1 MKSVKNAF
9 LLLLAALLISST
21 MTACG
26 DTTTAETNAG
36 DTTAADTVPA
46 ETEPEKLLPDLPDAD
61 YEGYTFTILTRGQF
75 NSHWCS
81 KDAYA
86 EELSG
91 EPINDAV
98 YNRNLNV
105 GEKYN
110 FTIAEAIGDSE
121 DPSSFVTK
129 AVQAGDDIYDMLM
142 IGGSASGNLATQ
154 KMLLPLDEMPHMD
167 LEKPWYDQSA
177 NASLS
182 IGHKLYM
189 TSGDI
194 NIMDNNATWIILFS
208 KNLAAELLD
217 ENLYDM
223 ASEGTWTL
231 DKLKEFS
238 ELAALDLNG
247 DGVHDEFDRWGLAG
261 EGFNTMAFIEGCG
274 GKAFDKDENDMPYIA
289 MNNETFY
296 DQFLLAHSV
305 NGNFE
310 TCMLVNNFNTKY
322 AGDAIWDECINKG
335 FIEDR
340 VLFNCTGLN
349 RVSMLREMESDFG
362 LLPIPKYTPEQEDY
376 HCLVSIWASN
386 MLSVPI
392 SSGDTDRT
400 GLIIEA
406 LSAESKYTLTPAY
419 YDITLKTKSA
429 RDEESS
435 AMLDLI
441 FEGRAFELGNQYGWG
456 GLFDIASTLTISGK
470 TDLASQLE
478 SKTKGAE
485 TAMQKTVDAFLGQ

>member
-1 MKSVKNAF
+1 MLFAA
-9 LLLLAALLISST
+9 LLLASSL
-21 MTACG
+21 TACG
-26 DTTTAETNAG
+26 DAGSAETTPS
-36 DTTAADTVPA
+36 DTTAADTTPV
-46 ETEPEKLLPDLPDAD
+46 ETKTEKLMPDLPEKDFG
-61 YEGYTFTILTRGQF
+61 GYSFAILTRGQF

-86 EELSG
+86 EELTG

-98 YNRNLNV
+98 YNRNLNI

-110 FTIAEAIGDSE
+110 FTIREEIGTSE
-121 DPSSFVTK
+121 DPSAFVTN

-142 IGGSASGNLATQ
+142 ISGSASGSLATQ
-154 KMLLPLDEMPHMD
+154 KMLLPLDEMPYMD
-167 LEKPWYDQSA
+167 LSKPWYDQSA

-189 TSGDI
+189 TSGDM
-194 NIMDNNATWIILFS
+194 NTMDNNATWIILFS
-208 KNLAAELLD
+208 KNLAEELID
-217 ENLYDM
+217 ENLYTL
-223 ASEGTWTL
+223 ASEGRWTL
-231 DKLKEFS
+231 DKMKVFS
-238 ELAALDLNG
+238 ESAAADLNG

-274 GKAFDKDENDMPYIA
+274 GKAFAKDENDMPYIA
-289 MNNETFY
+289 MQNETFY
-296 DQFLLAHSV
+296 DQFMLAHSV
-305 NGNFE
+305 NGNFD
-310 TCMLVNNFNTKY
+310 TSMLVNNFSSKY
-322 AGDAIWDECINKG
+322 AGDAIWDDCINKG

-340 VLFNCTGLN
+340 ILFNCTGLN

-362 LLPIPKYTPEQEDY
+362 LLPIPKYTDEQEDY

-386 MLSVPI
+386 MISVPI
-392 SSGDTDRT
+392 SCGDTDRT

-456 GLFDIASTLTISGK
+456 GLFDIAATLTHSGK

-478 SKTKGAE
+478 SKIKGAE
-485 TAMQKTVDAFLGQ
+485 TAMQKTVDAFLGN

>member
-1 MKSVKNAF
+1 MKKLFA
-9 LLLLAALLISST
+9 LLLTVLLLSSS
-21 MTACG
+21 MAACG
-26 DTTTAETNAG
+26 DAGTAETTPS
-36 DTTAADTVPA
+36 DTTAADTTPV
-46 ETEPEKLLPDLPDAD
+46 ETETERLRPDLPDAD
-61 YEGYTFTILTRGQF
+61 YEGYSFAILTRGQF
-75 NSHWCS
+75 NAHWCS

-86 EELSG
+86 EELTG

-98 YNRNLNV
+98 YNRNLNI

-110 FTIAEAIGDSE
+110 FTIREEIGTSE
-121 DPSSFVTK
+121 DPSALVTK
-129 AVQAGDDIYDMLM
+129 AVQAGDDNYDMLM
-142 IGGSASGNLATQ
+142 IGGSASGSLATQ

-167 LEKPWYDQSA
+167 LSRPWYDQSA

-189 TSGDI
+189 TSGDM

-208 KNLAAELLD
+208 KNLADELLD
-217 ENLYDM
+217 ENLYTLT
-223 ASEGTWTL
+223 SEGRWTL
-231 DKLKEFS
+231 DKMKVFS
-238 ELAALDLNG
+238 ESAALDLNG

-274 GKAFDKDENDMPYIA
+274 GKAFAKDENDLPYIA
-289 MNNETFY
+289 MQDETFY

-322 AGDAIWDECINKG
+322 AGDAIWDECINKA

-362 LLPIPKYTPEQEDY
+362 LLPIPKYTDEQEDY

-386 MLSVPI
+386 MISVPI

-406 LSAESKYTLTPAY
+406 LSAESMYTLTPAY

-470 TDLASQLE
+470 TDLSSQLDAKIK
-478 SKTKGAE
+478 SAE
-485 TAMQKTVDAFLGQ
+485 TAMQKTIDAFLGE